1 MTTQNYSSIKNASIV
16 VPVANTD
23 LGSNTSP
30 YVNLFLSGN
39 LTIGNA
45 VATSSTLNVPKITS
59 LSYPNSATAAN
70 PAGGETITVVGSG
83 FLSGPSI
90 YVSGVLMPSASWVN
104 SGNITFT
111 SPVKTVGS
119 YTLAVVNS
127 DGGSAQYV
135 PGITYS
141 NVPVFTTSAGT
152 LGTINEG
159 NAVSNTISATSDSN
173 ITFSITSGAL
183 PSGLA
188 IASNGVISGT
198 LANVTNSTTYNFTV
212 GADDQENQLTTQN
225 YSYTVNPDTITWNSP
240 SNNASYSISL
250 NSAISNIGLSAT
262 SAFGKSITY
271 SATGLPTGLSVSG
284 ANITGT
290 PTAGSGNIAV
300 TVSATTSTKKKDLI
314 LSLLVALA
322 KVQKVFVS
330 GYNTNGELGLGTT
343 GTTFTVT
350 QLGSTGSTWARFMS
364 GPGPGTHNGGIKTDG
379 TLWLW
384 GAATY
389 GSLGNGD
396 AYTAK
401 SSPIQLG
408 SGTNW
413 SKLSGPQSATM
424 AIKTDG
430 TLWAWGYNRFG
441 KLGVGN
447 TTNYSSPVQVGSLT
461 NWSEI
466 SSGYSHNIALK
477 TDGTLWSFGYS
488 GYGGACGLGDTAD
501 RSSPVQVGSGTTW
514 SKISA
519 GWFHSTAIKSDG
531 TLWTWGLNNRGQL
544 GDGTTTNRSSPV
556 QVGSG
561 TNWSLVSGGGYFT
574 IAIKTDG
581 TMWSWGY
588 NNPGQLGLGDYVYR
602 SSPTQIGALTT
613 WSSVKTGRNHT
624 IAIKTDGTLWSFGYN
639 TQGQLG
645 LGDTTDRLS
654 PVQVGSYTDWSSV
667 YPKYQSSIII
677 EAVTPTAP
685 DAPTSV
691 SASVASATS
700 AIVYF
705 TAPANNGY
713 DTITTYTATSSPGG
727 ITGTVSQAESGSI
740 TVTGLTTNTSYT
752 FTVTATNGAGTSS
765 ASSASN
771 SVKPALGKLYTWG
784 YNLYGQLGVG
794 TSGAGTDVSTPTQ
807 IGSDTNWRLVTTTQA
822 TMSAIKMDGTLWN
835 WGTNST
841 GQLLGSGNG
850 STGSSH
856 SSPAQQ
862 GSDTNWKLISGTIY
876 SMNAIKTN
884 NTRYGWGSVN
894 YNPIGQLYDGY
905 HGPDITSPTQFGS
918 TTYWS
923 TISSAAY
930 AGFGIKTDGTLWHWG
945 RGLITGSGQYGRS
958 SPCQVGSGTTW
969 ASVSTSDG
977 HALAIKTNGTLW
989 VMGGNS
995 NGQLGLNNTSNV
1007 DNGFSSNAITEPT
1020 QVGSNTTW
1028 LKAFAGYAY
1037 SLALKTDGTL
1047 WAWGRNT
1054 QGQLGLSDTTDRS
1067 SPVQVGAL
1075 TSWATLPIKSGTTTQ
1090 RHTGAIKSD
1099 GTLWMWGFNYFGQ
1112 LGFGDTTQRN
1122 SPVQVGSGTG
1132 WSALYIGGNQTAAI
1146 SG

>member
-1 MTTQNYSSIKNASIV
+1 MTTQNYGSIKNASIV

-23 LGSNTSP
+23 LGTNTSP
-30 YVNLFLSGN
+30 YGNLFLSGN
-39 LTIGNA
+39 LTIGNT

-83 FLSGPSI
+83 FLSSPSI

-127 DGGSAQYV
+127 DGGSAQFV

-322 KVQKVFVS
+322 KVQKVFVT
-330 GYNTNGELGLGTT
+330 GYNPYGCLGLGNTT
-343 GTTFTVT
+343 NINSPV
-350 QLGSTGSTWARFMS
+350 QLGSTGSTWSTFSRGNPSNLMGA
-364 GPGPGTHNGGIKTDG
+364 IKQDG
-379 TLWLW
+379 TLWTFGYNST
-384 GAATY
+384 GA
-389 GSLGNGD
+389 LGLND
-396 AYTAK
+396 K
-401 SSPIQLG
+401 VNRSSPTQVG

-413 SKLSGPQSATM
+413 KTIAKGYNYMM

-430 TLWAWGYNRFG
+430 TLWSWGANGYG
-441 KLGVGN
+441 ALGTGN
-447 TTNYSSPVQVGSLT
+447 TTPTSSPVQVGAMT
-461 NWSEI
+461 NWKSI
-466 SSGYSHNIALK
+466 SLQY
-477 TDGTLWSFGYS
+477 WS
-488 GYGGACGLGDTAD
+488 AA
-501 RSSPVQVGSGTTW
+501 
-514 SKISA
+514 
-519 GWFHSTAIKSDG
+519 AIKTDG
-531 TLWTWGLNNRGQL
+531 TLWTWGQGSYGQQGSGSTVDL
-544 GDGTTTNRSSPV
+544 SSPV

-561 TNWSLVSGGGYFT
+561 TNWALVASGKYHTAAIKTDGTLWSWGRNNNGQLGLGDIVNRSSPVQIGSNNNWSLVSSGAYFSL
-574 IAIKTDG
+574 AIKTDG
-581 TMWSWGY
+581 TMWSWGKNY
-588 NNPGQLGLGDYVYR
+588 PGQLGLGDYTYR
-602 SSPTQIGALTT
+602 SSPTQVGALTT
-613 WSSVKTGRNHT
+613 WLSVSTGYRHT
-624 IAIKTDGTLWSFGYN
+624 LATRTDGTLWSFGYN

-645 LGDTTDRLS
+645 LSDTTDRIS
-654 PVQVGSYTDWSSV
+654 PVQVGSYTDWSDV
-667 YPKYQSSIII
+667 YASGLSSYLI
-677 EAVTPTAP
+677 EAITPTAP

-794 TSGAGTDVSTPTQ
+794 TSGAGTNVSSPTQ
-807 IGSDTNWRLVTTTQA
+807 VGSSTNWSLVTTTQA

-862 GSDTNWKLISGTIY
+862 GSDTNWKLISGSIY
-876 SMNAIKTN
+876 SINAIKTN

-905 HGPDITSPTQFGS
+905 HGSDITSPTQFGS

-923 TISSAAY
+923 TISSVSY

-945 RGLITGSGQYGRS
+945 RGLITGGGNYGRY

-989 VMGGNS
+989 VMGGNTY
-995 NGQLGLNNTSNV
+995 GQLGLNNTSNV
-1007 DNGFSSNAITEPT
+1007 DNGYSNGIIVEPT
-1020 QVGSNTTW
+1020 QVGSDTTW
-1028 LKAFAGYAY
+1028 LKAFAGYTY
-1037 SLALKTDGTL
+1037 SLALKTNGTL
-1047 WAWGRNT
+1047 WAWGHNA
-1054 QGQLGLSDTTDRS
+1054 QGQLGLGDTTDRS

-1075 TSWATLPIKSGTTTQ
+1075 TSWATLPIMSGVTPQ
-1090 RHTGAIKSD
+1090 RHAGAIKSD
-1099 GTLWMWGFNYFGQ
+1099 GTLWMWGFNYYGQ
-1112 LGFGDTTQRN
+1112 LGLGDTTQRN
-1122 SPVQVGSGTG
+1122 SPVQVGSGTS